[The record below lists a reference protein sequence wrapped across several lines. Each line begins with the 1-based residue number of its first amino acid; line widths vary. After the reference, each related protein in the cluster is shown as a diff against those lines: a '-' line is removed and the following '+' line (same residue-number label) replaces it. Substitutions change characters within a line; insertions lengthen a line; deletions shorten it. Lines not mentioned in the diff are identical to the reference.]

1 MKRDISEA
9 SGEFL
14 GILLAQREHIPS
26 PVMVA
31 ALELVATL
39 NAHQLRETHVR
50 QSHLRDWAADRDVGS
65 TPPPTIRVAS

>member
-14 GILLAQREHIPS
+14 EILLQQRQNIPS

-39 NAHQLRETHVR
+39 NAHHLRETNER
-50 QSHLRDWAADRDVGS
+50 QSHLRDWAADRDAG
-65 TPPPTIRVAS
+65 TTALPTIRVAS